1 MTVALTVVSTA
12 VSAGCAAAL
21 LLPPR
26 PAVAGAESDGRRVPV
41 ASMVAVVAAAL
52 VLLAVWGPGGILVP
66 AVLTAVGR
74 GVLVLVRQRRARAAA
89 LSAADRVLEGC
100 TVLADELAAGR
111 TPESALELAARA
123 CPELTPAVRASRFG
137 ADVPAALRGAGHPD
151 LRLVAAAW
159 QVAHRSGEGLG
170 EALAK
175 VAAGLRAARST
186 RRVVASELASAR
198 ATARLLVAL
207 PGLALL
213 AGSGAGTAP
222 WTFLLGTPVGG
233 GCLVGGL
240 GLAFLGT
247 WWIEAIA
254 EGVERHA

>member
-1 MTVALTVVSTA
+1 MTGPFALLA
-12 VSAGCAAAL
+12 ALLAGAAAVL
-21 LLPPR
+21 LLPPT
-26 PAVAGAESDGRRVPV
+26 PAQGSGDAGRSVVP
-41 ASMVAVVAAAL
+41 AGLGVAVVAAAL
-52 VLLAVWGPGGILVP
+52 ALATLLGPGGVLAP
-66 AVLTAVGR
+66 AVVVAVGR
-74 GVLVLVRQRRARAAA
+74 GVMLLLGRRRSRIEAVA
-89 LSAADRVLEGC
+89 AADRVLEGC
-100 TVLADELAAGR
+100 TVLSDELAAGR

-123 CPELTPAVRASRFG
+123 CPELAPAVRASRFG
-137 ADVPAALRGAGHPD
+137 ADVPAALRGPGHPD

-170 EALAK
+170 DALGR

-213 AGSGAGTAP
+213 AGSGAGTRP
-222 WTFLLGTPVGG
+222 WTFLLLTPLGG

-240 GLAFLGT
+240 ALAFLGL

-254 EGVERHA
+254 AGVEQYA